1 MAVRHPLFANRGRHY
16 LTGTGPHDDL
26 AGLEDAI
33 GHYFSDR
40 ELLAEALTHS
50 SAGGPL
56 QSYERLEFL
65 GDRVLGLVLATYFH
79 AHCPQDDEG
88 QLSLRFHAAARQST
102 LAAVARD
109 LDLASFIAAQSGMD
123 VAANDSVLSDVVES
137 LVAAIYLDGGLEPAR
152 NFVLA
157 RWPLDAAV
165 PAQGEKDAKSRLQE
179 YAMGKGLAL
188 PAYTLLAR
196 DGPDHAPMMTY
207 EVRLEGHGGETATA
221 GARKQAEQLAASR
234 LLARI
239 EGKGGADG

>member
-1 MAVRHPLFANRGRHY
+1 
-16 LTGTGPHDDL
+16 
-26 AGLEDAI
+26 
-33 GHYFSDR
+33 
-40 ELLAEALTHS
+40 
-50 SAGGPL
+50 
-56 QSYERLEFL
+56 
-65 GDRVLGLVLATYFH
+65 
-79 AHCPQDDEG
+79 
-88 QLSLRFHAAARQST
+88 
-102 LAAVARD
+102 
-109 LDLASFIAAQSGMD
+109 MD

-179 YAMGKGLAL
+179 YAMGKGSAL
-188 PAYTLLAR
+188 PADTLLAR